1 MQRSRVLILLVLL
14 LAVLN
19 GVLIYLH
26 FFTNRSG
33 GRDRGDS
40 MHSWLDKNL
49 GLTEEQE
56 RLHLKMRGT
65 YFSELKSINDT
76 LKLLKARFVSQSAQ
90 LDLTDS
96 LATVWTDSI
105 SSWNRKA
112 DVLTYRHVRNVRSI
126 LDPKQQPVWDSLIQV
141 LMLRRDRK

>member
-40 MHSWLDKNL
+40 MHRWLDKNL

-76 LKLLKARFVSQSAQ
+76 LKLLKARFVSQS
-90 LDLTDS
+90 
-96 LATVWTDSI
+96 
-105 SSWNRKA
+105 
-112 DVLTYRHVRNVRSI
+112 
-126 LDPKQQPVWDSLIQV
+126 
-141 LMLRRDRK
+141 